1 MTDFCIL
8 GSGVAGSTIASLLK
22 KRYSVHVIEKARGP
36 GGRASNK
43 KLKKNFNFDHGVQ
56 YISPKSQI
64 FTKYIN
70 KLVKKKLIKKWEGN
84 HLDFTLEKKIK
95 SNKFI
100 GKKANNDFIKYQLK
114 KIKQTFNRQIIKIER
129 KNKIWEVTL
138 NDKSK
143 YFYKSIILTC
153 PFPQLKK
160 LAKKYL
166 EKKMINL
173 DIRMEPNIT
182 TMIAIKNQNLAPVS
196 SLKFNDN
203 ILAWA
208 SHENSKKRFNT
219 TSSLWTLQSTTSW
232 ATKMIN
238 KYKKDKKIENILVS
252 KFIDL
257 TGYKKNKIIFKKTHG
272 WKYSY
277 NLKRSPYK
285 SYWNNKLKIGVCADW
300 FIGPKVESAWLSAND
315 LAKKIK

>member
-22 KRYSVHVIEKARGP
+22 KKYSVHVIEKARGP

-43 KLKKNFNFDHGVQ
+43 KLTKNFNFDHGVQ
-56 YISPKSQI
+56 YISPKSKI
-64 FTKYIN
+64 FTKYIK
-70 KLVKKKLIKKWEGN
+70 KLVKKKLMKKWVGN
-84 HLDFTLEKKIK
+84 HIDFTLEKKIK
-95 SNKFI
+95 LNKFI

-114 KIKQTFNRQIIKIER
+114 KIKKTFNRQIIKIER

-166 EKKMINL
+166 EKKMMNL
-173 DIRMEPNIT
+173 NIRMEPNIT

-196 SLKFNDN
+196 SFKFNDN

-219 TSSLWTLQSTTSW
+219 TNSLWTLQSTTSW
-232 ATKMIN
+232 AIKMIN
-238 KYKKDKKIENILVS
+238 KYKKDKKIENILIS
-252 KFIDL
+252 KFIDF

-272 WKYSY
+272 WKYSC
-277 NLKRSPYK
+277 NSESSPYK

>member
-22 KRYSVHVIEKARGP
+22 KKYSVHVIEKARGP

-43 KLKKNFNFDHGVQ
+43 KLTKNFNFDHGVQ
-56 YISPKSQI
+56 YISPKSKI
-64 FTKYIN
+64 FTKYIK
-70 KLVKKKLIKKWEGN
+70 KLVKKKLMKKWVGN
-84 HLDFTLEKKIK
+84 HIDFTLEKKIK
-95 SNKFI
+95 LNKFI

-114 KIKQTFNRQIIKIER
+114 KIKKTFNRQIIKIER

-166 EKKMINL
+166 EKKMMNL
-173 DIRMEPNIT
+173 NIRMEPNIT

-196 SLKFNDN
+196 SFKFNDN

-219 TSSLWTLQSTTSW
+219 TNSLWTLQSTTSW
-232 ATKMIN
+232 AIKMIN
-238 KYKKDKKIENILVS
+238 KYKKDKKIENILIS
-252 KFIDL
+252 KFIDF
-257 TGYKKNKIIFKKTHG
+257 TGYKKSKIIFKKTHG
-272 WKYSY
+272 WKYSC
-277 NLKRSPYK
+277 NSESSPYK